1 MSKNNK
7 NRSTDFRAVLNEQ
20 TPVSNEQI
28 VEETPTE
35 ETTVDTTPTVPE
47 LEESVE
53 NVVVETPSET
63 KTEDVKSEKVV
74 EQPKTVKEEPKPTTS
89 MTLNDLVTVTY
100 TGKHGKRK
108 CTIRVSNIIDNLKI
122 DAIGTNI
129 YFEDPGKAI
138 EFINFIQT
146 NKVMK
151 PLLTEYAVKR
161 LKVVNR
167 LK

>member
-20 TPVSNEQI
+20 TSVSNEQN

-35 ETTVDTTPTVPE
+35 ETTVSTTPSVLE
-47 LEESVE
+47 LKEPVE
-53 NVVVETPSET
+53 NVVAETPSET
-63 KTEDVKSEKVV
+63 KTEDVKPKVV
-74 EQPKTVKEEPKPTTS
+74 VEPPKTVKEEPKPTTS
-89 MTLNDLVTVTY
+89 MSLNDLVTVTY
-100 TGKHGKRK
+100 IGKHGKRK

-122 DAIGTNI
+122 DAIGTSI

-138 EFINFIQT
+138 EFVNFIQT
-146 NKVMK
+146 NNVMK

>member
-20 TPVSNEQI
+20 TPVSNEQN

-35 ETTVDTTPTVPE
+35 ETTVSTTPTVLE
-47 LEESVE
+47 LKEPVE
-53 NVVVETPSET
+53 NVVETPSET
-63 KTEDVKSEKVV
+63 KVEDVKSKEVV
-74 EQPKTVKEEPKPTTS
+74 AQPKTVKEEPKPTTS
-89 MTLNDLVTVTY
+89 MSLNDLVTVTY
-100 TGKHGKRK
+100 IGKHGKRK

-122 DAIGTNI
+122 DAIGTSI

-138 EFINFIQT
+138 EFVNFIQT
-146 NKVMK
+146 NNVMK